1 MKKLTSSVYSFEKL
15 IDNDFLYVDK
25 TEYIWKLVDSA
36 PASYFMARPRR
47 FGKSLTVSTLKAV
60 FQGEK
65 KLFKGLFIYD
75 QSYHWKKY
83 PVLHLDLANCD
94 AKTPATLRKYLAS
107 MLAGAAAEHHVEVE
121 IQEDGLAASFEALL
135 KAIGNR
141 MPLVILLDEYDKPI
155 LNTILAPEAQECLD
169 ILKGFYSSIKKC
181 ESIEHFV
188 FVTGV
193 SKFSHVSIFSDLN
206 NLNDISMNEEY
217 ATMFGYTQQEFEKY
231 FPDHI
236 ENVAE
241 KMGISKEELLPKI
254 IAWYDGYRFH
264 ENTVSVYNPVS
275 LALFFVNGGEF
286 NNYWFDTGTP
296 SFLME
301 LIKKYHF
308 DFENVL
314 TRPVSKMAFKAF
326 EITKID
332 PLSLLLQT
340 GYLTIKAMETKF
352 NMPWYW
358 LDFPNQEVS
367 MSFNTYLIKAYAGTS
382 DDEVTN
388 FCGQLAE
395 ALTGGDLE
403 SLRKVLEVF
412 FAGFPYDL
420 HKKSEN
426 NFQNIFYSLFR
437 LLGYYVEAESRTSN
451 GRIDAVVKTDQW
463 IYLFEFKIDKN
474 ADEALSQIK
483 NKDYVRKYML
493 SGKKV
498 ILIGANFNTG
508 NGQLSGW
515 QTEVA
520 TPEFF

>member
-75 QSYHWKKY
+75 QSYHWNKY

-107 MLAGAAAEHHVEVE
+107 ILAGAAAEHHVEVE

-141 MPLVILLDEYDKPI
+141 IPLVILLDEYDKPI
-155 LNTILAPEAQECLD
+155 LNTILAPEAQECLN

-193 SKFSHVSIFSDLN
+193 SKFSHVSIFSELN
-206 NLNDISMNEEY
+206 NLTDITMDYDY
-217 ATMFGYTQQEFEKY
+217 ATMFGYTQQELESCFNDRIDDAARMHKVVR
-231 FPDHI
+231 D
-236 ENVAE
+236 
-241 KMGISKEELLPKI
+241 ELLSQLKL
-254 IAWYDGYRFH
+254 WYDGYRFE
-264 ENTVSVYNPVS
+264 ENSNTVYNPVS
-275 LALFFVNGGEF
+275 IANFFTKRYKF

-301 LIKKYHF
+301 LIKKHHF

-395 ALTGGDLE
+395 ALISGDVE

-420 HKKSEN
+420 HQKSEN

-498 ILIGANFNTG
+498 ILIGTNFNTG
-508 NGQLSGW
+508 NGQLSDW

-520 TPEFF
+520 KPD

>member
-25 TEYIWKLVDSA
+25 TEYIWKLVESA

-47 FGKSLTVSTLKAV
+47 FGKSLAISTLKAV

-65 KLFKGLFIYD
+65 RLFKGLFIDKQAYL
-75 QSYHWKKY
+75 WKKY

-94 AKTPATLRKYLAS
+94 AKTPAALRKYLART
-107 MLAGAAAEHHVEVE
+107 LEGAAAEHNVEVE
-121 IQEDGLAASFEALL
+121 IEEDGLAASFEALL
-135 KAIGNR
+135 KAMGNQTAV
-141 MPLVILLDEYDKPI
+141 VILLDEYDKPI
-155 LNTILAPEAQECLD
+155 LNTMLLPEAQECLD
-169 ILKGFYSSIKKC
+169 ILRGFYSSIKKC

-206 NLNDISMNEEY
+206 NLTDITMDYDY
-217 ATMFGYTQQEFEKY
+217 ASMFGYTQQELESSFKARI
-231 FPDHI
+231 DDA
-236 ENVAE
+236 AE
-241 KMGISKEELLPKI
+241 MHQVGRDELLSQLKL
-254 IAWYDGYRFH
+254 WYDGYRFE
-264 ENTVSVYNPVS
+264 ENSSTVYNPVS
-275 LALFFVNGGEF
+275 VANFFSKRYKF

-301 LIKKYHF
+301 LIKRENF
-308 DFENVL
+308 TFENIL
-314 TRPVSKMAFKAF
+314 SRPVSKMAFKAF
-326 EITKID
+326 EISNID

-340 GYLTIKAMETKF
+340 GYLTIKSMERKF
-352 NMPWYW
+352 NLPWYW

-367 MSFNTYLIKAYAGTS
+367 MSFNTYLLKEYAGTS
-382 DDEVTN
+382 DNEVTD

-395 ALTGGDLE
+395 ALIGGDIE
-403 SLRKVLEVF
+403 SLRKILEVF

-420 HKKSEN
+420 HKKSES

-437 LLGYYVEAESRTSN
+437 LLGYYVEAESRTNN

-498 ILIGANFNTG
+498 MLIGTSFDTDK
-508 NGQLSGW
+508 GQLSDW
-515 QTEVA
+515 QTEMVK
-520 TPEFF
+520 PD